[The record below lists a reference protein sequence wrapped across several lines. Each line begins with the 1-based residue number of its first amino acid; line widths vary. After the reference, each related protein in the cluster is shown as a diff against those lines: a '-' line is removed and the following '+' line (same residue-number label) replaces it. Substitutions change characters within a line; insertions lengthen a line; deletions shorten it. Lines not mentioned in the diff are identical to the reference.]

1 MSNFR
6 PIDRETGFLFPPS
19 IDDWLPEKH
28 LARFVVEVING
39 LDLSGMTRR
48 YRGSGSRQPHYPP
61 LHERFTPPP
70 PTPENPTPTEAMD
83 HRLKTPVGKALY
95 ALRKQTVEPVFGIIK
110 SVMGF
115 RQFMLR
121 GLDKVRAEW
130 SLVTMAWN
138 IKRMFILSQG

>member
-1 MSNFR
+1 MLDT
-6 PIDRETGFLFPPS
+6 IGA
-19 IDDWLPEKH
+19 LPAGLGQVDTL
-28 LARFVVEVING
+28 LADAGYFSDANVAACAAADVAPLIAAG
-39 LDLSGMTRR
+39 
-48 YRGSGSRQPHYPP
+48 RQPHHPS
-61 LHERFTPPP
+61 LHERFAAPP
-70 PTPENPTPTEAMD
+70 PTPENPTPTQAMV
-83 HRLKTPVGKALY
+83 HRLKTPAGKALY

-138 IKRMFILSQG
+138 IKRMFALGLG